1 MRWLPLVF
9 ALTLVRPAVSIPPS
23 PLLLQVEEVVAG
35 VSEQLKPAV
44 VHLEVWSKRAGL
56 RNKSLGS
63 GLLLAS
69 DGTIVTNHH
78 VVDKAEQIQVIL
90 DDKTRHEARVLR
102 DDRQTDL
109 AVLKIQAGRELPFA
123 QLGDSDKVR
132 VGQWVLAIGNPYG
145 LDRTVSFGII
155 SGKGRF
161 IPGIEAGLSPLNDF
175 LQTDALIDPGS
186 SGGPLVDLQGRVL
199 GINSSG
205 IGRGIGFT
213 IPAKVVKE
221 VLQGRQ
227 TEGRLER
234 GWLGLYPQPLT
245 RELARHLKIPETRGI
260 VLSDL
265 SPGSPAAL
273 AGILPGD
280 ILLEFQGVPVA
291 AEQEEDVLKFGQSV
305 SRLAPGQRVSLTVLR
320 QGRPL
325 ALSCEIG
332 LQPGVDGEEVA
343 LTWGLRVSQVTPFR
357 RQQYRLAEGQGL
369 VVVEVESGSP
379 AEEAGIEEGDVL
391 LDWEER
397 PLQDLAQLRALER
410 GLTGGS
416 SLLLRLRKGQYRY
429 YALLQPRSNQ
439 RHR

>member
-1 MRWLPLVF
+1 MRWKSLLCAAWLTAPLL
-9 ALTLVRPAVSIPPS
+9 AIPPS
-23 PLLLQVEEVVAG
+23 PLLQQVEEVVAS

-44 VHLEVWSKRAGL
+44 VHLEVWSKRGGL
-56 RNKSLGS
+56 RSKSLGS
-63 GLLLAS
+63 GLLVAA

-90 DDKTRHEARVLR
+90 DDKSRHDARILR

-109 AVLKIQAGRELPFA
+109 AVLRISAGRDLA
-123 QLGDSDKVR
+123 YARLGDSDKVR

-155 SGKGRF
+155 SGKGRY
-161 IPGIEAGLSPLNDF
+161 IPGIESGLSPLNDF

-199 GINSSG
+199 GINSAG

-213 IPAKVVKE
+213 IPAKVVQE
-221 VLQGRQ
+221 VLSGRQ

-245 RELARHLKIPETRGI
+245 RELARHLKIPESRGI

-265 SPGSPAAL
+265 APGSPAES
-273 AGILPGD
+273 AGIQPGD
-280 ILLEFQGVPVA
+280 ILLEFQGQPVG
-291 AEQEEDVLKFGQSV
+291 AEQEEDVLSFAQSV
-305 SRLAPGQRVSLTVLR
+305 SRLAPGQKVQLTVLR
-320 QGRPL
+320 QGKVMP
-325 ALSCEIG
+325 LSCEVG
-332 LQPGVDGEEVA
+332 LQPGVDGGEVH
-343 LTWGLRVSQVTPFR
+343 LSWGLRISQVTPFR
-357 RQQYRLAEGQGL
+357 RQQYRLSEGEGL

-391 LDWEER
+391 LDWEQQPVRE
-397 PLQDLAQLRALER
+397 LQQLRRLDRTQPGNEA
-410 GLTGGS
+410 
-416 SLLLRLRKGQYRY
+416 LLLRLRKGQYRY
-429 YALLQPRSNQ
+429 YALMQPRGGQ
-439 RHR
+439 RQR